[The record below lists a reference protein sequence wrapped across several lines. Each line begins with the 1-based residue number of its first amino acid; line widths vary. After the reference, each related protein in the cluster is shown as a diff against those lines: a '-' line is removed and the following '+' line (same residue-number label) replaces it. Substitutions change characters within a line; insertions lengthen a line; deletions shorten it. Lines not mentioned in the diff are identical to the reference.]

1 MDVQADNINGSFDA
15 GYRIGF
21 EEGFKQGLIRLPGDS
36 EYTIESEWL
45 GEVTIK
51 IERKGDVYGGD

>member
-1 MDVQADNINGSFDA
+1 MDVQADKNNRTFDA

-36 EYTIESEWL
+36 EYIIESEWL
-45 GEVTIK
+45 GKVTIK
-51 IERKGDVYGGD
+51 IKREGDGNEK